1 MNSKLNNMNFFRKMG
16 IVTTI
21 IFCSHNIF
29 GQTTTSAQYEYDA
42 ECLGVELDGS
52 QTLRIWGVG
61 RNKKDAVEQAK
72 KNAVRTVL
80 FKGIHGGLSGC
91 NTKPVILEV
100 NAEEKYEDYFNA
112 FFMDG
117 GEYLKYI
124 SMKDEKRINLFKKDK
139 DKEKS
144 QHFVKYG
151 ITVRVLRAELKKRLT
166 DDNVLKKQLMKKII
180 ICSLLIVFMAIVTKA
195 QVKKPTLMVVP
206 ADNWCVKNGYMDKFN
221 DQGTV
226 VNAPNYKRALQ
237 NSSECYN
244 VITKINALMSD
255 RSFPL
260 KDLSAVTKSLET
272 NQAMDAVTTTK
283 SGAGLSESPL
293 EIIKR
298 NANADI
304 IIELNWS
311 INTTGPKRSVTFSL
325 AAKDAYT
332 DKQVAGCQGTG
343 SPSFSSDTSV
353 LLEEAV
359 IGSMDNFTSQL
370 QAHFDDMM
378 ENGREVS
385 MEVKVVDNGSGID
398 LTKEYGGDEL
408 TDIIDDW
415 VSDNSVNHRYNLSQG
430 SENFLKFEQIRI
442 ALYQANGRP
451 NDTRRWARE
460 LVKMLSSKYQVP
472 CRVDIRGLGK
482 AVVMLGEK

>member
-1 MNSKLNNMNFFRKMG
+1 M
-16 IVTTI
+16 IVAVLAL
-21 IFCSHNIF
+21 
-29 GQTTTSAQYEYDA
+29 SA
-42 ECLGVELDGS
+42 S
-52 QTLRIWGVG
+52 
-61 RNKKDAVEQAK
+61 
-72 KNAVRTVL
+72 
-80 FKGIHGGLSGC
+80 
-91 NTKPVILEV
+91 
-100 NAEEKYEDYFNA
+100 
-112 FFMDG
+112 
-117 GEYLKYI
+117 
-124 SMKDEKRINLFKKDK
+124 
-139 DKEKS
+139 
-144 QHFVKYG
+144 
-151 ITVRVLRAELKKRLT
+151 
-166 DDNVLKKQLMKKII
+166 
-180 ICSLLIVFMAIVTKA
+180 A

-206 ADNWCVKNGYMDKFN
+206 ADNWCVKNGYITKFN
-221 DQGTV
+221 DQGTLV
-226 VNAPNYKRALQ
+226 DVPNYKRALQ
-237 NSSECYN
+237 NSSDCYN
-244 VITKINALMSD
+244 VITKINTLMSD
-255 RSFPL
+255 RQFPL
-260 KDLSAVTKSLET
+260 KDLSAVTKSMEA
-272 NQAMDAVTTTK
+272 NQAMDAVTTSK
-283 SGAGLSESPL
+283 SGAGLAESPL
-293 EIIKR
+293 DVIKR

-311 INTTGPKRSVTFSL
+311 VNTTGPKHSITYSL

-343 SPSFSSDTSV
+343 TPSFSAEIPV

-359 IGSMDNFTSQL
+359 IGNMDNFTSQL

-398 LTKEYGGDEL
+398 MTSEYGGDEL

-460 LVKMLSSKYQVP
+460 LVKFLTSKYQIP

-482 AVVMLGEK
+482 AVVMVGEK

>member
-1 MNSKLNNMNFFRKMG
+1 MFVAMLAL
-16 IVTTI
+16 
-21 IFCSHNIF
+21 
-29 GQTTTSAQYEYDA
+29 SA
-42 ECLGVELDGS
+42 S
-52 QTLRIWGVG
+52 
-61 RNKKDAVEQAK
+61 
-72 KNAVRTVL
+72 
-80 FKGIHGGLSGC
+80 
-91 NTKPVILEV
+91 
-100 NAEEKYEDYFNA
+100 
-112 FFMDG
+112 
-117 GEYLKYI
+117 
-124 SMKDEKRINLFKKDK
+124 
-139 DKEKS
+139 
-144 QHFVKYG
+144 
-151 ITVRVLRAELKKRLT
+151 
-166 DDNVLKKQLMKKII
+166 
-180 ICSLLIVFMAIVTKA
+180 A

-206 ADNWCVKNGYMDKFN
+206 ADNWCVKNGYITKFN
-221 DQGTV
+221 DQGTMV
-226 VNAPNYKRALQ
+226 DVPNYKRALQ
-237 NSSECYN
+237 NSSDCYN
-244 VITKINALMSD
+244 VITKINTLMSD
-255 RSFPL
+255 RQFPL
-260 KDLSAVTKSLET
+260 KDLSAVTKSMET
-272 NQAMDAVTTTK
+272 NQAMDAVTTSK
-283 SGAGLSESPL
+283 SGAGLAESPL
-293 EIIKR
+293 DVIKR

-311 INTTGPKRSVTFSL
+311 VNTTGPKRSITYSL

-343 SPSFSSDTSV
+343 TPSFSAEIPV

-359 IGSMDNFTSQL
+359 IGNMDNFTSQL

-398 LTKEYGGDEL
+398 MTSEYGGDEL

-460 LVKMLSSKYQVP
+460 LVKFLTSKYQIP

-482 AVVMLGEK
+482 AVVMVGEK

>member
-1 MNSKLNNMNFFRKMG
+1 
-16 IVTTI
+16 
-21 IFCSHNIF
+21 
-29 GQTTTSAQYEYDA
+29 
-42 ECLGVELDGS
+42 
-52 QTLRIWGVG
+52 
-61 RNKKDAVEQAK
+61 
-72 KNAVRTVL
+72 
-80 FKGIHGGLSGC
+80 
-91 NTKPVILEV
+91 
-100 NAEEKYEDYFNA
+100 
-112 FFMDG
+112 
-117 GEYLKYI
+117 
-124 SMKDEKRINLFKKDK
+124 
-139 DKEKS
+139 
-144 QHFVKYG
+144 
-151 ITVRVLRAELKKRLT
+151 
-166 DDNVLKKQLMKKII
+166 MKKILSTI
-180 ICSLLIVFMAIVTKA
+180 FVAMLALSASA

-206 ADNWCVKNGYMDKFN
+206 ADNWCVKNGYTTKFN
-221 DQGTV
+221 DQGTMV
-226 VNAPNYKRALQ
+226 DVPNYKQALQ
-237 NSSECYN
+237 NSSDCYN
-244 VITKINALMSD
+244 VITKINTLMSD
-255 RSFPL
+255 RQFPL
-260 KDLSAVTKSLET
+260 KDLSAVTKSMET
-272 NQAMDAVTTTK
+272 NQAMDAVTTSK
-283 SGAGLSESPL
+283 SGAGLAESPL
-293 EIIKR
+293 DVIKR

-311 INTTGPKRSVTFSL
+311 VNTTGPKRSITYSL

-343 SPSFSSDTSV
+343 TPSFSAEIPV

-359 IGSMDNFTSQL
+359 IGNMDNFTSQL

-398 LTKEYGGDEL
+398 MTSEYGGDEL

-460 LVKMLSSKYQVP
+460 LVKFLTSKYQIP

-482 AVVMLGEK
+482 AVVMVGEK

>member
-1 MNSKLNNMNFFRKMG
+1 
-16 IVTTI
+16 
-21 IFCSHNIF
+21 
-29 GQTTTSAQYEYDA
+29 
-42 ECLGVELDGS
+42 
-52 QTLRIWGVG
+52 
-61 RNKKDAVEQAK
+61 
-72 KNAVRTVL
+72 
-80 FKGIHGGLSGC
+80 
-91 NTKPVILEV
+91 
-100 NAEEKYEDYFNA
+100 
-112 FFMDG
+112 
-117 GEYLKYI
+117 
-124 SMKDEKRINLFKKDK
+124 
-139 DKEKS
+139 
-144 QHFVKYG
+144 
-151 ITVRVLRAELKKRLT
+151 
-166 DDNVLKKQLMKKII
+166 MKKIL
-180 ICSLLIVFMAIVTKA
+180 STMFVAMLVLSASA

-206 ADNWCVKNGYMDKFN
+206 ADNWCVKNGFMDKFN
-221 DQGTV
+221 DQGTTV
-226 VNAPNYKRALQ
+226 DVPNYKRALQ

-244 VITKINALMSD
+244 VITKINTLMSD
-255 RSFPL
+255 RQFPL
-260 KDLSAVTKSLET
+260 KDLSAVTKSMET
-272 NQAMDAVTTTK
+272 NQAMDAVTTSK
-283 SGAGLSESPL
+283 SGAGLAESPL
-293 EIIKR
+293 DVIKR

-311 INTTGPKRSVTFSL
+311 VNTTGPKRSITYSL

-343 SPSFSSDTSV
+343 TPSFSAELPV

-359 IGSMDNFTSQL
+359 IGNMDNFTSQL

-398 LTKEYGGDEL
+398 MTSEYGGDEL

-460 LVKMLSSKYQVP
+460 LVKFLSSNYP
-472 CRVDIRGLGK
+472 EIRR
-482 AVVMLGEK
+482 

>member
-1 MNSKLNNMNFFRKMG
+1 MKNLLCTMA
-16 IVTTI
+16 VTMLVL
-21 IFCSHNIF
+21 
-29 GQTTTSAQYEYDA
+29 SA
-42 ECLGVELDGS
+42 S
-52 QTLRIWGVG
+52 
-61 RNKKDAVEQAK
+61 
-72 KNAVRTVL
+72 
-80 FKGIHGGLSGC
+80 
-91 NTKPVILEV
+91 
-100 NAEEKYEDYFNA
+100 
-112 FFMDG
+112 
-117 GEYLKYI
+117 
-124 SMKDEKRINLFKKDK
+124 
-139 DKEKS
+139 
-144 QHFVKYG
+144 
-151 ITVRVLRAELKKRLT
+151 
-166 DDNVLKKQLMKKII
+166 
-180 ICSLLIVFMAIVTKA
+180 A

-206 ADNWCVKNGYMDKFN
+206 ADNWCVKNGFMTKFN
-221 DQGTV
+221 DQGTIV
-226 VNAPNYKRALQ
+226 DVPNYKRAIQ
-237 NSSECYN
+237 NSSDCYN
-244 VITKINALMSD
+244 VITKINTLMSD
-255 RSFPL
+255 RNFPL
-260 KDLSAVTKSLET
+260 KDLSAVTKSMET

-283 SGAGLSESPL
+283 SGAGLAESPL
-293 EIIKR
+293 DIIKR

-311 INTTGPKRSVTFSL
+311 VNTTGPKRSITYSL

-343 SPSFSSDTSV
+343 TPSFSAELPI

-359 IGSMDNFTSQL
+359 VGNMDNFTSQL

-385 MEVKVVDNGSGID
+385 MEVKVVDNGSDID
-398 LTKEYGGDEL
+398 LTSEYGGDEL

-460 LVKMLSSKYQVP
+460 LTKFLTTKYQIP

-482 AVVMLGEK
+482 AVVMIGEK